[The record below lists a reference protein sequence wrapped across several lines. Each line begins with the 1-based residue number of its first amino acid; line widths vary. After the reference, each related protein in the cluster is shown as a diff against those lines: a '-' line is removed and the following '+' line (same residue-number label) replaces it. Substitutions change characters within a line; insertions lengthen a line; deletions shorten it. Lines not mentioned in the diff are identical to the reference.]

1 MMKNKSTKIVSLALC
16 SLMFT
21 GLFGGISEA
30 HHRYHEDPPQEDQG
44 HSQGEVNTAGIV
56 GAVVGALIAKN
67 T

>member
-16 SLMFT
+16 SLIFA

-30 HHRYHEDPPQEDQG
+30 HHRYHEDQSQEDS